1 MKLKTEYYQI
11 RSSKIPDVFHGYRI
25 VFLTDLHNCQ
35 IGNENHVLYHRI
47 CALKPD
53 LILVGG
59 DMVVGRRDF
68 KDFSMLRHFFHCL
81 GKHFPVIYS
90 YGNHERRLSLYA
102 ETAHT
107 SFPDYIS
114 MLKKSG
120 IDVLNNESIMIEKE
134 GRRICVSGLN
144 MDLDYYGKFYKK
156 SARMPKDYVKS
167 VLGEPK
173 GEYRILMAHHP
184 KHFERY
190 AQWGADLVL
199 SGHVHGGIMRLPLLG
214 GVISPTLLL
223 FPKYDGGLFKKG
235 SSAMILSRGLG
246 THTLPIRIFNPG
258 ELILFTI
265 SPKRNLAKNKE
276 N

>member
-68 KDFSMLRHFFHCL
+68 QDFSMLRHFFHCL

-90 YGNHERRLSLYA
+90 YGNHERRLSLYP

-173 GEYRILMAHHP
+173 GEYQILMAHHP

-190 AQWGADLVL
+190 AQWGADLVFA
-199 SGHVHGGIMRLPLLG
+199 GHLHGGIMQFPGIG
-214 GVISPTLLL
+214 GVISPDFQI
-223 FPKYDGGLFKKG
+223 FPKYSSGLWRLKDCQ
-235 SSAMILSRGLG
+235 MIVSRGLG
-246 THTLPIRIFNPG
+246 EHTIPLRIMNTR
-258 ELILFTI
+258 ELSVADFAVV
-265 SPKRNLAKNKE
+265 RNKQ
-276 N
+276 